1 MKTIFFEWADYEQ
14 KVLEKNQIALPEG
27 SKCVEDTFDINLV
40 EDQEAI
46 SIKTFSRISNADLD
60 NLKQKGVKKIALRI
74 AGFNMLDVDYAS
86 KIGFEVSRVAA
97 YSPESIAEFAMA
109 LILTLARK
117 MTLNRKLQEQ
127 GKNIRAL
134 DQMGFLLKGKK
145 LGLHGYG
152 KIARSLAKI
161 ARDGF
166 GMQVSFFD
174 PYFKGETVDK
184 KVENLQDLYSQ
195 NQIVSVHTPLMDA
208 TAKCVNYD
216 LLKNTPQ
223 HFMLINTSRG
233 GVLCNDSVKKAIKEG
248 KIEFIG
254 VDVWGEDDAMDKELL
269 TDKSFQ
275 SYHVAFFTEEAVYSM
290 ITQCLEAIEG
300 KTRPENVLPITY

>member
-1 MKTIFFEWADYEQ
+1 
-14 KVLEKNQIALPEG
+14 
-27 SKCVEDTFDINLV
+27 
-40 EDQEAI
+40 
-46 SIKTFSRISNADLD
+46 
-60 NLKQKGVKKIALRI
+60 
-74 AGFNMLDVDYAS
+74 
-86 KIGFEVSRVAA
+86 
-97 YSPESIAEFAMA
+97 
-109 LILTLARK
+109 
-117 MTLNRKLQEQ
+117 
-127 GKNIRAL
+127 
-134 DQMGFLLKGKK
+134 
-145 LGLHGYG
+145 
-152 KIARSLAKI
+152 
-161 ARDGF
+161 
-166 GMQVSFFD
+166 MQVSFFD